1 LSRPFKIAV
10 AGSHSTGKTTFLTTL
25 QRAIEDLGLKAD
37 YVHDSAADA
46 RDLGF
51 PILSG
56 HTFES
61 TAWLMAR
68 AIELETA
75 ASLTADV
82 ILVDRPLHDALGY
95 LRAALA
101 YSGRSIEASRM
112 HTLEGLCEAWA
123 AEYDLMFVTAIDPAI
138 PVAEG
143 RDPDLLFR
151 DRAAKEVRKVIETY
165 FPSRWQLLRPD
176 AEETVL
182 SHLRE
187 RSARA

>member
-1 LSRPFKIAV
+1 MSRPFKIAV
-10 AGSHSTGKTTFLTTL
+10 AGSHSTGKTTFLTHL
-25 QRAIEDLGLKAD
+25 RPAVEDLGLKVA

-46 RDLGF
+46 QALGF

-95 LRAALA
+95 LLAALA
-101 YSGRSIEASRM
+101 YSSRSVEPDRM
-112 HTLEGLCEAWA
+112 RTLERLCEAWA
-123 AEYDLMFVTAIDPAI
+123 AEYDWMFVTTIDPGT
-138 PVAEG
+138 PVAAG
-143 RDPDLLFR
+143 RDADLAFR
-151 DRAAKEVRKVIETY
+151 ELAANEVRKVIQTY
-165 FPSRWQLLRPD
+165 FPSRWQMLGPE
-176 AEETVL
+176 AHETVL
-182 SHLRE
+182 GHLRE
-187 RSARA
+187 RFASA